1 MAVQETPFRNSQGND
16 MSSFDE
22 WYKSNAEYTPEPGYG
37 FVGWTDKK
45 LKEAYNAGMERAAE
59 ITESFPDASN
69 RGALVLCAEVIRKEI
84 EK

>member
-1 MAVQETPFRNSQGND
+1 

-59 ITESFPDASN
+59 IVKPLQDLKGSFAY
-69 RGALVLCAEVIRKEI
+69 RAIRKEI

>member
-1 MAVQETPFRNSQGND
+1 

-59 ITESFPDASN
+59 ICFDADKSTHPTD
-69 RGALVLCAEVIRKEI
+69 LAEAIRKEI
-84 EK
+84 ETISISDIRNEIEK

>member
-1 MAVQETPFRNSQGND
+1 

-45 LKEAYNAGMERAAE
+45 LKAAYNAGMERAAE
-59 ITESFPDASN
+59 IAAESTFHNVYAHQRISE
-69 RGALVLCAEVIRKEI
+69 AIRKEI
-84 EK
+84 DK

>member
-1 MAVQETPFRNSQGND
+1 

-45 LKEAYNAGMERAAE
+45 LKAAYNAGMEAAAD
-59 ITESFPDASN
+59 IADSCSHDCSIAAN
-69 RGALVLCAEVIRKEI
+69 AIRKEI

>member
-1 MAVQETPFRNSQGND
+1 

-22 WYKSNAEYTPEPGYG
+22 WLKDNPQNVAPCEYVTLEIAYNASM
-37 FVGWTDKK
+37 DDM
-45 LKEAYNAGMERAAE
+45 KEAYNAGMERAAE

-69 RGALVLCAEVIRKEI
+69 RGALVLCAEVIRREI